1 MDVSNRQVAGRL
13 TFMGQL
19 LEIAGA
25 DPFKIRAYYRAARQ
39 VERLETPVSGMSR
52 DELVRINGIGKNLAE
67 KISGITGTGTFHELE
82 ELRDSIPSTL
92 IELLAIEGVGP
103 KTVHKL
109 WKKLDVMSVEDLE
122 KAAQEHRIQ
131 ALQGFGRKKEDLILR
146 SVAMH
151 HRQSGRMTRIE
162 AEEIIRAVLR
172 VIPEGKAT
180 VAGSFR
186 RGVSTIGDIDIVTT
200 APLPGLNPL
209 LRGVADAMMSEG
221 SRRTSCRIHGRRVD
235 IRFAAPEYFGSML
248 LYLTG
253 SKEFNIR
260 LREVA
265 ISKGCRL
272 NEYGIEERS
281 GSGRR
286 HTFKDE
292 EEIFEFLGM
301 EYIPPELREARGE
314 IQHSLDHDLPVL
326 VEAGDIRGDLH
337 VHSTWSDGRDT
348 LREIA
353 KSGEE
358 HGYEYILISDHSSS
372 LGIAHGLDEKRIEM
386 QMHEIEVINRESGC
400 QVIAGIEV
408 DIAADG
414 SPTLPDKILAD
425 LDIVIASVH
434 SGFRQEKDIMTRRI
448 ITAIENKHV
457 DIIGH
462 PTGRLLGRRLPYD
475 LDMPRVIRAA
485 AEHGTALEIN
495 AFPYRLDLDD
505 NHIIQAREQGVPLS
519 IGTDAHQRDDLHFIR
534 YGVMLARRGWCT
546 PGDLLNTR
554 TLSSLLEWCT

>member
-13 TFMGQL
+13 AFMGQL

-25 DPFKIRAYYRAARQ
+25 DPFKIRAYYRAAKQ
-39 VERLETPVSGMSR
+39 VERCETPVSGMSR
-52 DELVRINGIGKNLAE
+52 EELVRIKGIGKNIAE
-67 KISGITGTGTFHELE
+67 KISEISDTGTFHELE
-82 ELRDSIPSTL
+82 ELRGSIPSTL

-103 KTVHKL
+103 KTVHKV
-109 WKKLDVMSVEDLE
+109 WKKLGVMSVKDLE
-122 KAAQEHRIQ
+122 KAAREHRIQ
-131 ALQGFGRKKEDLILR
+131 ALQGFGRKREDLILR
-146 SVAMH
+146 SLAMH
-151 HRQSGRMTRIE
+151 QRQSGRMTHIE

-172 VIPEGKAT
+172 VIPEEKAT

-200 APLPGLNPL
+200 APLSDLNPL
-209 LRGVADAMMSEG
+209 LRGIADAMINEG
-221 SRRTSCRIHGRRVD
+221 SRRTSCRIHEQRVD
-235 IRFAAPEYFGSML
+235 IRFATPEYFGSML

-301 EYIPPELREARGE
+301 EYIPPELREDRGE

-326 VEAGDIRGDLH
+326 AEVGDIRGDLH
-337 VHSTWSDGRDT
+337 VHSAWSDGRDT
-348 LREIA
+348 LRELA
-353 KSGEE
+353 QSGEE

-372 LGIAHGLDEKRIEM
+372 LGIAHGLDEKRIGM
-386 QMHEIEVINRESGC
+386 QMHEIEVVNRESGC

-414 SPTLPDKILAD
+414 SPTLPDKVLAD

-434 SGFRQEKDIMTRRI
+434 SGFRQEKDVMTRRI
-448 ITAIENKHV
+448 ITAIENEYV

-462 PTGRLLGRRLPYD
+462 PTGRLLGRRLPYE
-475 LDMPRVIRAA
+475 LDMARVIRAA

-505 NHIIQAREQGVPLS
+505 SHIIQAREQGVPLS
-519 IGTDAHQRDDLHFIR
+519 IGTDAHQISDLAFIR